1 MKYLWFWVPREGVK
15 TNDKII
21 EAIKNMTPPTTENIF
36 VILLFQSINIS
47 LFGKDA
53 QIGQSY

>member
-36 VILLFQSINIS
+36 VILLF
-47 LFGKDA
+47 
-53 QIGQSY
+53 